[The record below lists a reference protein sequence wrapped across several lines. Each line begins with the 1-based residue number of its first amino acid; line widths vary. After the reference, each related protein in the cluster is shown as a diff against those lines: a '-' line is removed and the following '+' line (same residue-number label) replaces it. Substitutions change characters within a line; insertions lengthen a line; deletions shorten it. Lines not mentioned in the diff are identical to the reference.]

1 MQYISTRNNGE
12 KVSFSRA
19 VVNGLA
25 SGGGLYVPETIPTIS
40 KEELEGMYEETYV
53 ERAVKVLSK
62 FMTDF
67 SKEEIEGICEKAY
80 SKFYGDVAPVVKISD
95 ELFIMELFHGP
106 TMAFKDVALTFLPY
120 ALTTAM
126 KKCEVKEEVVI
137 LVATSGDT
145 GKAALEGFK
154 NVDGTKIIVFYP
166 SEGVSDVQ
174 KLQMT
179 SQEGSNVCVVGVDGN
194 FDNCQTGVKNIF
206 GDEAFVA
213 ECLKN
218 GSILSSANSINFGR
232 LLPQIVYYF
241 SSYADLVQSGEIKA
255 GDKIHFSVPTGNF
268 GDILAGYYAKQMGL
282 PVDMLICASNENN
295 VLTDFFKTGEY
306 DLSREFFKTMSPSM
320 DILISSNLERLL
332 YEISGRDDKLTVAR
346 MESLKKTGK
355 YSITDEEFKI
365 LEASFYGDYCSE
377 EETAE
382 MIADFFEE
390 CDYPL
395 DPHTAVGVFVSDL
408 YRGETEDET
417 PVVSLST
424 ASPYKFLE
432 DVMKCLGVKTSAD
445 IFKNAKEFH
454 ELSGVELP
462 VPFENLRGA
471 TARFKEVIKKDK
483 MKASVKGFVSK

>member
-1 MQYISTRNNGE
+1 MQYISTRNNSE

-25 SGGGLYVPETIPTIS
+25 SGGGLYVPETIPALS
-40 KEELEGMYEETYV
+40 KEELEGMYEATYV
-53 ERAVKVLSK
+53 ERAVTVLSK
-62 FMTDF
+62 YMTDF
-67 SKEEIEGICEKAY
+67 TKEEITAICEKAY
-80 SKFYGDVAPVVKISD
+80 AKFFGDVAPVVKISD

-120 ALTTAM
+120 ALTHAM
-126 KKCEVKEEVVI
+126 KKCDVKEEVVI

-154 NVDGTKIIVFYP
+154 DVDGTKIIVFYP

-179 SQEGSNVCVVGVDGN
+179 SQEGGNVCVVGVDGN
-194 FDNCQTGVKNIF
+194 FDNCQTGVKEIF
-206 GDEAFVA
+206 SSEEFAKK
-213 ECLKN
+213 CLTG

-282 PVDMLICASNENN
+282 PIGMLLCASNENN

-320 DILISSNLERLL
+320 DILISSNLERLI

-346 MESLKKTGK
+346 MNDLKSKGK
-355 YSITDEEFKI
+355 YSITDKEFAV
-365 LEASFYGDYCSE
+365 LSESFYGDYCSE
-377 EETAE
+377 DETEE
-382 MIADFFEE
+382 MIDDFFEE

-395 DPHTAVGVFVSDL
+395 DPHTAVGVYVSDL

-432 DVMKCLGVKTSAD
+432 DVMKCLGAKVSAD
-445 IFKNAKEFH
+445 IFKNAKEFN
-454 ELSGVELP
+454 ELTGVEIP
-462 VPFENLRGA
+462 VPFQNLKGA
-471 TARFKEVIKKDK
+471 TARFKEVIKKED
-483 MKASVKGFVSK
+483 MKKAVEKFLTK